1 MSDTANTHDGARS
14 AAEIEDVLSSIRR
27 LVSEHQSKPARPA
40 ANVDPAAFD
49 TTSPTTELQRDPGA
63 PLAQEEEKLVLTPS
77 QRVNELDDPWAPV
90 ASPAPLYE
98 DAPENGTTPQATET
112 TDGKPET
119 EAEPEIA
126 DGDASAE
133 APRDKLYD
141 WADTAAF
148 NEARAREKQEK
159 AAQPSAEPVASRD
172 TTEHVDTEL
181 FEPEAGEPDWPAK
194 ETDDA
199 LRSLASARAA
209 RLVGAS
215 AGPNVK
221 SSTSTA
227 PMPEVDNRPDAN
239 PATIPVD
246 EPEDTPEYASSAADP
261 APATE
266 TTADVGDTNDL
277 DRASDDVE
285 DLGDAT
291 SPFSF
296 PDNDGAIIDEETL
309 REIVADVVR
318 EELQGVLGQRITRN
332 VRKMVRREIRL
343 ALAVEDLD

>member
-40 ANVDPAAFD
+40 AVVDPAVFD
-49 TTSPTTELQRDPGA
+49 TTSPTTDLQPDPGA
-63 PLAQEEEKLVLTPS
+63 PLAQDEEKLVLTPS

-90 ASPAPLYE
+90 ASPAPLDE
-98 DAPENGTTPQATET
+98 DAPEIEATPEAAAAT
-112 TDGKPET
+112 DPKPGS
-119 EAEPEIA
+119 EPEIA
-126 DGDASAE
+126 DGDATAE

-148 NEARAREKQEK
+148 NEAAAP
-159 AAQPSAEPVASRD
+159 AAQEMAARPSAESVASRD
-172 TTEHVDTEL
+172 VTEHDNTEL

-194 ETDDA
+194 ETDAA

-209 RLVGAS
+209 RLIGAS
-215 AGPNVK
+215 ALPNVK
-221 SSTSTA
+221 SSSASA
-227 PMPEVDNRPDAN
+227 PMPEVDIPMEPN
-239 PATIPVD
+239 PATLPVD
-246 EPEDTPEYASSAADP
+246 APESTPDDAASAADP

-291 SPFSF
+291 SPFAF

-318 EELQGVLGQRITRN
+318 EELQGLLGQRITRN